1 MWLHLYKILIII
13 TNGFIEIQKYRNP
26 STLNRNP
33 AFYIEN
39 IRWDFDF
46 EHSSVRYNKQRAL
59 LFRRRNIKK
68 AGRKFSRINGAA
80 A

>member
-39 IRWDFDF
+39 IRRDFDF
-46 EHSSVRYNKQRAL
+46 EHSSVRYNKQEALL

-68 AGRKFSRINGAA
+68 AGRKFL
-80 A
+80 